1 LGKPRLWVKR
11 EDATGLVVG
20 AAVAVPGTRIAGID
34 IDAGP
39 ERVRFDVIAYA
50 KPQPIS

>member
-1 LGKPRLWVKR
+1 VKR

-20 AAVAVPGTRIAGID
+20 TSVAVPGIRIAGID

-39 ERVRFDVIAYA
+39 WRVRSDVIAYA
-50 KPQPIS
+50 KAAADFIAP